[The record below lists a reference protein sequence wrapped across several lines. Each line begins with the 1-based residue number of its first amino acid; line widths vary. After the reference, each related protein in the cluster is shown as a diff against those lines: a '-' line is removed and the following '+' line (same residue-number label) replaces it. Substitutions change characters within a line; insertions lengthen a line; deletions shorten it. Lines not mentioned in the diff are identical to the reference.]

1 MISRVQAGVGVD
13 LMWNGQTPGVT
24 TPTVKPTAQPAP
36 IDLTNPDGRSF
47 SPVVAGIVAALAASS
62 NGP

>member
-1 MISRVQAGVGVD
+1 
-13 LMWNGQTPGVT
+13 MWNGQTPGVT